1 MGQNRFVQW
10 LVYDWPVKIISLLT
24 AVLLFFFVQF
34 MQLEE
39 RSFTVPLRVEI
50 GNDVTIDSTYPKV
63 VEVTVKGPQEDVF
76 LIYPEDIE
84 AVLELSDVT
93 DAGMYLVPVT
103 IRRSEAFQSIE
114 DVQLLVE
121 PANVRVHV
129 KRGDDSR

>member
-39 RSFTVPLRVEI
+39 RSFTIPLQVEI
-50 GNDVTIDSTYPKV
+50 GDDLIIDSTYSDV

-103 IRRSEAFQSIE
+103 IRRGEVFQSIE

-121 PANVRVHV
+121 PADVRVHV
-129 KRGDDSR
+129 KKR

>member
-1 MGQNRFVQW
+1 
-10 LVYDWPVKIISLLT
+10 
-24 AVLLFFFVQF
+24 
-34 MQLEE
+34 
-39 RSFTVPLRVEI
+39 
-50 GNDVTIDSTYPKV
+50 V

-93 DAGMYLVPVT
+93 DTGMYLVPVT
-103 IRRSEAFQSIE
+103 IRRSEVFQSIE

-129 KRGDDSR
+129 KKR